1 MPKRKLPGVSTVE
14 EMSVEMS
21 GLDVED
27 ELRARFLNPS
37 YRPPVLPRV
46 AVELLQLSKQAD
58 VGIADV
64 VTMLGKDAMLTG
76 RVLRIASSPLY
87 QPTARATEPSLKDA
101 VLRMGLTNMR
111 DIVVEVVLQMRV
123 FQAKQYARE
132 MARVARHS
140 SATAHLARL
149 LARRAGVGQDLA
161 FLVGLFHDVGVA
173 GALVALGDKPEGQP
187 VPRLA
192 DVWIAIDAIHP
203 ELSGVMVEL
212 WGLPGELVEAV
223 RGHRELAARETVPPL
238 AAMACVAE
246 HLANRL
252 GWSVHSLTGTTP
264 ERIGLDLV
272 QPGDLDRA
280 LDVLSLSPDHL
291 ASLENAGNVV
301 LRQLA
306 SAG

>member
-1 MPKRKLPGVSTVE
+1 VTTVE

-21 GLDVED
+21 VLDVEG

-46 AVELLQLSKQAD
+46 AVELLQLSRQSD
-58 VGIADV
+58 VGIDDV
-64 VTMLGKDAMLTG
+64 VAMLGKDAMLTG

-87 QPTARATEPSLKDA
+87 QPTPRATEPSLKDA
-101 VLRMGLTNMR
+101 VLRMGLGNMR

-123 FQAKQYARE
+123 FQAKQYAKE

-140 SATAHLARL
+140 SAAAHLARL

-187 VPRLA
+187 VPRLS
-192 DVWIAIDAIHP
+192 DVWSAIDTVHP

-212 WGLPGELVEAV
+212 WGLPEELAEAV
-223 RGHRELAARETVPPL
+223 RGHRALADQDEVPPL

-252 GWSVHSLTGTTP
+252 GWSVQSLTGATP

-272 QPGDLDRA
+272 QPDDLDRA
-280 LDVLSLSPDHL
+280 LDVLGLSPSHL
-291 ASLENAGNVV
+291 TSLENAGEVV

-306 SAG
+306 TAG